1 MLIEHGADIGEC
13 NAKGVNAVHIA
24 AQGNQAAMIYYLIK
38 SHEFEVD
45 EIDQEGNTALH
56 WAAVTGSEDATTFL
70 LAIGANPNALNSS
83 MDTPLHLAVYSIEE
97 HWCMRNIK
105 SLLLEGANR
114 NFRNIQG
121 MIPIDYA
128 EKISNK
134 ALQNDLLRVLQPS
147 QSMLC
152 CQLRTPMKKLE
163 KSWSTVWFFFFLL
176 FINYFGMLLFIFRY
190 VQEIHFII
198 HTTLIVLLAIQEII
212 LIFMDPGFIKKDEAI
227 DFGALVKTGII
238 DKVCPS

>member
-105 SLLLEGANR
+105 NLLLEGANR

-212 LIFMDPGFIKKDEAI
+212 LIFMNPGFIKKDEAI